1 MEVFKRWSDQANVYG
16 CATHRRKGPSI
27 CGNTAV
33 IEMGT
38 ADAAVLAVVEQALD
52 PELLAAVVDRTAEK
66 LPGQAHRRAQLK
78 TERVSLEAEIR
89 RLTAAIAAGGDLAPL
104 VEALRERESRRQQ
117 VAQELK
123 ARSATFDGAKL
134 RQSLQKHTKDWR
146 AMLRGGPR
154 TPAGFC
160 ESSLPSGSCS
170 RRTRP
175 AGVYS
180 GEKAISA
187 YYFKWRPQAEPRCSD
202 SGRNRKESAGRCR
215 PGAQIF
221 RDFLSRVP
229 GAVLRRD
236 GRRPDVA
243 EFNRTSIP
251 IFRLPGYPVVRV
263 TANDSPQLW

>member
-1 MEVFKRWSDQANVYG
+1 VRHVRRRDGSVQAWGDKANVYG
-16 CATHRRKGPSI
+16 CARHRRKGPSI
-27 CGNTAV
+27 CANAEV

-38 ADAAVLAVVEQALD
+38 ADVAVLAVVEWALD
-52 PELLAAVVDRTAEK
+52 PELLSAVVDRTAEK
-66 LPGQAHRRAQLK
+66 LPGQAHRRAQLE

-175 AGVYS
+175 AGIYS

-187 YYFKWRPQAEPRCSD
+187 YYFKWRPQGVSLRVDQRIKPICAGFCGPRRNCVPD
-202 SGRNRKESAGRCR
+202 RPRYRRSGPFPSFGT
-215 PGAQIF
+215 
-221 RDFLSRVP
+221 
-229 GAVLRRD
+229 
-236 GRRPDVA
+236 RRPA
-243 EFNRTSIP
+243 R
-251 IFRLPGYPVVRV
+251 RV
-263 TANDSPQLW
+263 HRIDP